1 MQKPPPDQE
10 TIIADLWS
18 VFKKHFHGCG
28 HSRAPEIR
36 AICNAVDALNKPKTE
51 QELCNALQSQ
61 SHAIEAAGWSGAA
74 VLMRDAARRI
84 SWHLQHG
91 VDMPGVTL
99 PLPMEQLAKE
109 LVRFSESEKFDVP
122 EYTKSVLLQAA
133 QIVKDTLDKPFNDID
148 RHEFDRVD
156 FKEILANV
164 KACVEQLEK
173 EQYVKGLPQR
183 TIQYASSLIK
193 RVEDCENVEV

>member
-10 TIIADLWS
+10 TVISDLLT
-18 VFKKHFHGCG
+18 VFKKHFHGYG

-51 QELCNALQSQ
+51 QDLVNALQNQ
-61 SHAIEAAGWSGAA
+61 SHAIDAAGWSGAA
-74 VLMRDAARRI
+74 ALMRDAARRI

-91 VDMPGVTL
+91 VDMPGATV
-99 PLPMEQLAKE
+99 PLSKEQLVKE

-133 QIVKDTLDKPFNDID
+133 QIVKDTLDKPGNDID
-148 RHEFDRVD
+148 RHEFDRID
-156 FKEILANV
+156 FCEILAGV
-164 KACVEQLEK
+164 KACVEQFQK
-173 EQYVKGLPQR
+173 EQYTIDLPQR

-193 RVEDCENVEV
+193 RIESCENVDL